1 MGNLESK
8 SDSKSASRK
17 NAKRTRKRER
27 EDGGGFRTIRL
38 QELIRDELNALLRNE
53 IRDPRLGSVV
63 VTMVELA
70 GDGACARIWFTAETD
85 DNEIEALEGAA
96 GFLRC
101 DLAESLGLKR
111 TPELRFR
118 RDPATRLFTPGAPG
132 LKENL

>member
-1 MGNLESK
+1 MGKLE
-8 SDSKSASRK
+8 RQK
-17 NAKRTRKRER
+17 NGRRTRGRE
-27 EDGGGFRTIRL
+27 EGGGFRAIRL

-53 IRDPRLGSVV
+53 IRDPRLAGVV

-70 GDGACARIWFTAETD
+70 GDGACARIWFTAETEAD
-85 DNEIEALEGAA
+85 EIDALEGAA

-118 RDPATRLFTPGAPG
+118 RDPATRLFAPGA
-132 LKENL
+132 KESW